1 MIQYRPLEWIIHVP
15 VGVRLLAGWLTL
27 DQLAIK
33 LGIGATA
40 ARHALDVEIGVRIP
54 DPQPHTKA
62 INAKALPD
70 LGVKRAL
77 RCRGLFLLQ
86 QLHYIL
92 FFPCLLSDTYQ
103 SIRKQ
108 SIG

>member
-1 MIQYRPLEWIIHVP
+1 MIQYRPLEWILHVQ

-54 DPQPHTKA
+54 DPQPDLKA
-62 INAKALPD
+62 INAKAS
-70 LGVKRAL
+70 R
-77 RCRGLFLLQ
+77 
-86 QLHYIL
+86 
-92 FFPCLLSDTYQ
+92 TWE
-103 SIRKQ
+103 
-108 SIG
+108 

>member
-1 MIQYRPLEWIIHVP
+1 LAGVIQYRPLEWILHVQA
-15 VGVRLLAGWLTL
+15 GVLQMAGWLTL

-54 DPQPHTKA
+54 DPQPYTKA

-77 RCRGLFLLQ
+77 RRRGLFLLQ
-86 QLHYIL
+86 
-92 FFPCLLSDTYQ
+92 
-103 SIRKQ
+103 
-108 SIG
+108 